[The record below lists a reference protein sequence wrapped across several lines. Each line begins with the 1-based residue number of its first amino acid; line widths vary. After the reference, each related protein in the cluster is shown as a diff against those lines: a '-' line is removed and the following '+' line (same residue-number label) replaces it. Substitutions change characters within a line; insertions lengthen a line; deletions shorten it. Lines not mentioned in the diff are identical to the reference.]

1 MVKEKKES
9 GFTFLELL
17 LVLSVVAVITAII
30 LPVGDKWI
38 RSASEEDAL
47 QAFTASIQNLQAYS
61 MANQVYTKLDFR
73 DSGKIYVTSVPG
85 KIEFA
90 RTTFPEGMRLS
101 DSSRMKAVEFHP
113 NSNIVSSGTLTL
125 ETTSGLTEIRF
136 QFQRGRM
143 IIYEF
148 K

>member
-1 MVKEKKES
+1 MVKVKKES

-17 LVLSVVAVITAII
+17 LVLSVVTVITAII

-38 RSASEEDAL
+38 RAASEEDGR
-47 QAFTASIQNLQAYS
+47 QAFIASIQNLQAYS
-61 MANQVYTKLDFR
+61 MANQVYTKMDFR
-73 DSGKIYVTSVPG
+73 DSGKVYVSSVPG
-85 KIEFA
+85 KFEFA

-101 DSSRMKAVEFHP
+101 DSSRMKVVEFHP
-113 NSNIVSSGTLTL
+113 NSNIVNSGTLTL
-125 ETTSGLTEIRF
+125 ESSSGLTEIRF